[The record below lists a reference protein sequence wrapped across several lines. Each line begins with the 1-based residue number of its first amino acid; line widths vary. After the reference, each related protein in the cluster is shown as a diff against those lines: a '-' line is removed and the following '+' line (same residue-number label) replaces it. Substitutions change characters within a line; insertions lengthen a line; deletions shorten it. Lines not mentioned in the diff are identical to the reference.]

1 MPLVINSLK
10 GGHTRTQMHTNAADK
25 AILKNQAHTMATG
38 WHVPDLKGE
47 WFQSWVYSTCTTGK
61 DLLLRN

>member
-25 AILKNQAHTMATG
+25 AILKNQAHNGGHRLA
-38 WHVPDLKGE
+38 
-47 WFQSWVYSTCTTGK
+47 CT
-61 DLLLRN
+61 